1 MSFHEFIEA
10 LPSWLVFLFVL
21 VNMFGLGLSLTVTEI
36 LTPLK
41 SRSIVIKTLLLNFI
55 LIPAIAYGLAR
66 ALQLEHS
73 RQIMFILLACSAGDP
88 FTTKLT
94 QAAKGDKAFS
104 LAIMAML
111 SVGTIIFMPILL
123 PILLPGVSVNPIEI
137 IKPLVLLILL
147 PLIIGLILKVKWSSF
162 ASKWAPRLDR
172 LGSII
177 VVTAV
182 GLFAIEHIPDIISS
196 FGTHILG
203 ACILLVLIGFGLG
216 YLLGGSDR
224 LHKGDLAINTAYRG
238 ASAALAVGIKNFPGN
253 QDIFI
258 VGIIM
263 VLIATLIVLPLSSAW
278 LRKRNITSM
287 PISNT

>member
-1 MSFHEFIEA
+1 MSLHEFVIA

-21 VNMFGLGLSLTVTEI
+21 VNMFGLGLSLTVSEI

-41 SRSIVIKTLLLNFI
+41 SPSIVIKALVLNFI

-66 ALQLEHS
+66 VLQLEHS
-73 RQIMFILLACSAGDP
+73 REIMFILLACSAGDP

-111 SVGTIIFMPILL
+111 SVGTIIFMPIAL
-123 PILLPGVSVNPIEI
+123 PLLLPGVTVSPIEI
-137 IKPLVLLILL
+137 IKPLVVLILL
-147 PLIIGLILKVKWSSF
+147 PLIIGLMLKVKWSSF

-172 LGSII
+172 LSSVI

-182 GLFAIEHIPDIISS
+182 GLFAIEHISDIITS
-196 FGTHILG
+196 FGTHTLG
-203 ACILLVLIGFGLG
+203 ACILLVLIGFALG
-216 YLLGGSDR
+216 YLFGGSNQ

-253 QDIFI
+253 QDIFL

-263 VLIATLIVLPLSSAW
+263 VLISTVILLPVSSAW
-278 LRKRNITSM
+278 LRKKNITSLEG
-287 PISNT
+287 SKA